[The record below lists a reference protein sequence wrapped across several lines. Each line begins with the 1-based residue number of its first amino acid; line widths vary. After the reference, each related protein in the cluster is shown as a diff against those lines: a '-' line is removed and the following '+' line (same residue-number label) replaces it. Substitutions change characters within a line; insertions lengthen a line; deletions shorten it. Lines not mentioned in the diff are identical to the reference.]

1 MALTQEQVAEYR
13 NKYSIGSSQRKKP
26 EDEYSLREAGGDVL
40 ETIKGVGSEM
50 WKAGEKIN
58 ESAQKYDVHV
68 SPGENVARNFT
79 SAGAGIFG
87 GLANVAAK
95 VVTGVGKVLLPQSA
109 ENKVADVVG
118 QAAQALANTGVAR
131 DVIETYKSL
140 PPEQQDQVNNAL
152 SYLDGLTTIVT
163 AGQAKTIVSNMINNA
178 KTRVVGAAESVAN
191 AAKNTTSNALNKIS
205 TTGVGQILKEGAERV
220 PRAFERGRDAVQ
232 EAAVRA
238 EKIKASSPA
247 VQTAI
252 KSGVDE
258 RIINTLA
265 QADTPTAKA
274 YKEMVDIA
282 SAPQS
287 TIKPK
292 QQPSIVAGKA
302 AESTFDILEKERKRI
317 GSALNDEIASLPTGT
332 YADMRLSMRQL
343 KTTLADN
350 GIKTTRD
357 GALSFAGK
365 YTPAERARI
374 QELWKVVNEVPEKMT
389 AKQIRDMDQLLSKL
403 QRETRMEGLQ
413 DIIVDVGNENK
424 NLFQVF
430 REQYTNQ
437 LENIN
442 PRIRALNREYR
453 QARVLIDDLEDTIF
467 KSGKYDSIKGVD
479 QSEFAKVNLR
489 RIMGEAQSS
498 PAYAEILSK
507 MDARA
512 RELGYTG
519 ARADDLIYF
528 AEELRKLYPDTIP
541 KTGFQGGIR
550 NALAHPIDTLTSAG
564 APDIGDQQKAIR
576 DILDEMISIAEN
588 QRSSVPQK

>member
-13 NKYSIGSSQRKKP
+13 NKYNIGSSQIKKP
-26 EDEYSLREAGGDVL
+26 DDGSFLREAGGDVL
-40 ETIKGVGSEM
+40 ETVKGVGSEM

-58 ESAQKYDVHV
+58 EGAQQYDVNV
-68 SPGENVARNFT
+68 STGENVARNFT
-79 SAGAGIFG
+79 SAGAGLLG

-109 ENKVADVVG
+109 ENKVADVAG

-131 DVIETYKSL
+131 DVIEIYKSL
-140 PPEQQDQVNNAL
+140 PPEQQDQINNAL

-163 AGQAKTIVSNMINNA
+163 AGKAKTIMSNMINNA
-178 KTRVVGAAESVAN
+178 KTGIVGVAENTLNVAKKT
-191 AAKNTTSNALNKIS
+191 ASAVSNQVA

-220 PRAFERGRDAVQ
+220 PRALERGRDAVQ
-232 EAAVRA
+232 DAAVRA

-252 KSGVDE
+252 KSGLDE
-258 RIINTLA
+258 RIINTIA
-265 QADTPTAKA
+265 QADTPTANA

-282 SAPQS
+282 NTPQS

-292 QQPSIVAGKA
+292 QQPSIVAGKV
-302 AESTFDILEKERKRI
+302 AESTFDIIDADKKRI
-317 GSALNDEIASLPTGT
+317 GAQIGAKVDELSKKTIVDVLPEQRK
-332 YADMRLSMRQL
+332 MRDILRQ
-343 KTTLADN
+343 N
-350 GIKTTRD
+350 GVLPD
-357 GALSFAGK
+357 VSGK
-365 YTPAERARI
+365 LQFKGRFTPNERAAL
-374 QELWKVVNEVPEKMT
+374 QKVYELATEAGAKMT
-389 AKQIRDMDQLLSKL
+389 PREIRDMDQLFSKL
-403 QRETRMEGLQ
+403 QREARFDNVGDIMVSTPEGDKSLFKVMR
-413 DIIVDVGNENK
+413 DIYSTKLDTLSPE
-424 NLFQVF
+424 L
-430 REQYTNQ
+430 
-437 LENIN
+437 
-442 PRIRALNREYR
+442 RALNKQYR
-453 QARVLIDDLEDTIF
+453 DAYTLIDDLENTIF

-550 NALAHPIDTLTSAG
+550 NALAHPIDTLTGAG
-564 APDIGDQQKAIR
+564 APDIEDQQKALQELIEE
-576 DILDEMISIAEN
+576 ILKK
-588 QRSSVPQK
+588 SSHTK